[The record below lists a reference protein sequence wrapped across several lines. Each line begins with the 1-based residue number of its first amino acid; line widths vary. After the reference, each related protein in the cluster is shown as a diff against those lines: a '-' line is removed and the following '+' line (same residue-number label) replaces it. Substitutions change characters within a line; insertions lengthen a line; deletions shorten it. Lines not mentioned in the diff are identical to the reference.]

1 MTRREQEHL
10 KDNRLIS
17 KTTTLH
23 MQHTFL
29 YISLP
34 FLHDLDVKMTNFT
47 FYGEHKGAM
56 MKFYSSF

>member
-1 MTRREQEHL
+1 
-10 KDNRLIS
+10 
-17 KTTTLH
+17 